1 LGFVLAKESGGLTV
15 FGLGEAREFVV
26 FEWQLMPD
34 DGGIP
39 LEIVDTN
46 SLALCG
52 CAPRAP
58 SPKGE
63 GVDEFSCAS
72 KRIKFSVVE
81 CRVIFTQRHTISA
94 FANKAEVHKMETR
107 ISRVQSL
114 VEWQCGQRTVDMMS
128 HTSS

>member
-1 LGFVLAKESGGLTV
+1 MVVL
-15 FGLGEAREFVV
+15 FGLGGAREYVV
-26 FEWQLMPD
+26 SEWQLMPD
-34 DGGIP
+34 GGRFP
-39 LEIVDTN
+39 LESVDTN

-63 GVDEFSCAS
+63 RFNEFSCALE
-72 KRIKFSVVE
+72 RIKFTVLE
-81 CRVIFTQRHTISA
+81 CRVIYTQRDWISA

-114 VEWQCGQRTVDMMS
+114 VEWQCGQRSVDMMS

>member
-1 LGFVLAKESGGLTV
+1 MVLQYLDWVKLVNLWFSS
-15 FGLGEAREFVV
+15 
-26 FEWQLMPD
+26 

-107 ISRVQSL
+107 ISRVQSP